1 MSSDLSVSPIVMI
14 NRIAAREAASG
25 DVHLAKVAELRM
37 RLATAES
44 AQQARA
50 ALLDPSPAP
59 PPALTG
65 ADVDRLV

>member
-14 NRIAAREAASG
+14 NRIAAREAASD

-44 AQQARA
+44 AQQARV

>member
-50 ALLDPSPAP
+50 ALLDPSPAL

>member
-14 NRIAAREAASG
+14 NRIAAREVASD

-50 ALLDPSPAP
+50 ALFDPSPAL